1 VCYVAYVGRLLPK
14 FRDKMSL
21 PSSRERESKK
31 ESRNCNL
38 VTQIQTRF
46 QLRDIQISWVSS
58 VIEN

>member
-1 VCYVAYVGRLLPK
+1 MVCVGRLLLK

-21 PSSRERESKK
+21 PSSREKESKK

-46 QLRDIQISWVSS
+46 QLWNIHISWVSS
-58 VIEN
+58 VVAN